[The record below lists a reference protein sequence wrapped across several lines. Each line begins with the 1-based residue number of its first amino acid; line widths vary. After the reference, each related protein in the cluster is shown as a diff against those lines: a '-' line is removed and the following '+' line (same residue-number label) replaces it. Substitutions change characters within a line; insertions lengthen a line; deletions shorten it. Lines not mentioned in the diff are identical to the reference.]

1 MRNGGWVGVGVVV
14 VAAGALGGCA
24 GNKALSNPAVA
35 ELRQP
40 DALIQLRRA
49 GCVADQ
55 GCPIYS
61 VSIFADGTVT
71 YEGRANVAVVGTRR
85 EKIPVERLADL
96 VSRIETTG
104 FLDSPEQ
111 CCVCEGSDEGG
122 HMVLIDYR
130 PGRIEKT
137 IVNDDACRSAPAS
150 MRELERAIDDATISG
165 RWTVG
170 PRANRPPASVAATER
185 RRQP

>member
-1 MRNGGWVGVGVVV
+1 MRNVGRVGVGVVI
-14 VAAGALGGCA
+14 ALGAMAGCA

-35 ELRQP
+35 ELRDP
-40 DALIQLRRA
+40 DALIQMRRV

-55 GCPIYS
+55 RCPIYS

-96 VSRIETTG
+96 VSRIETVG

-111 CCVCEGSDEGG
+111 CCVCEGTDEAGR
-122 HMVLIDYR
+122 MVVIDYR
-130 PGRIEKT
+130 PGGIEKS
-137 IVNDDACRSAPAS
+137 IVNDDGCRSAPAS
-150 MRELERAIDDATISG
+150 MRDLERAIDDATTSG
-165 RWTVG
+165 RWTMG
-170 PRANRPPASVAATER
+170 PGTARPTASVAATER
-185 RRQP
+185 RQQP